1 MPALWNNMKQYAV
14 YRKIFF
20 SYLILVLVTIP
31 VISTVLYRMFA
42 DRSIAEINDAAKSM
56 LAQTSY
62 TSDMIQDQV
71 LSVGNELMH
80 DNNIITAM
88 LSDTR
93 DPLLENEVVQKFRY
107 IQAVYSFIEYVSIYN
122 GNTDRYLNYKGQTK
136 ELDAEVL
143 RRIHT
148 HKSDTYW
155 EFFPRRYAEVI
166 NNTQSYNVLTF
177 ILYSNFSALMPNNSA
192 LVININ
198 EEKLIRKT
206 ISGMN
211 RKLNSDIMVVDEK
224 GVVLSHTDERLFTHD
239 ISGEP
244 YMQRVLQTD
253 AKEGSFTAYIDG
265 RKQLVTY
272 VKSAENAM
280 GWIYVSKK
288 PYAQV
293 LSGIH
298 RLLVI
303 TLLVSAALLLLGLVL
318 SALLTA
324 NMSNPLSALFTRAQ
338 SLEKSL
344 RTAAP
349 MLKETYVHL
358 LLSGKAERLPHAAEA
373 DILEDLRA
381 QLTGMYFCVIV
392 LRIDDARAFAAR
404 PYKEQELVRFAVRNI
419 AGELMAKHGSSYAPD
434 IDGGDVVL
442 LLQLAAPA
450 LPESVVLTLGEVG
463 AAVRQYFHLSVSAGI
478 GDVVAEPGRIP
489 DSYRCAADYLQYRLF
504 FGHGVIIDRN
514 RTEAYPAAGGGIG
527 SGGGGEYP
535 HRIESALT
543 EAIQLGHARDADKE
557 ISRFVE
563 AIRTMSVKQAV
574 VAINRLVFSLL
585 KKFDGMLPEGDG
597 DYAGYMR
604 VIYSFSEPETLDDV
618 AVRLKELAGVITRRL
633 EEKKEHRNRD
643 AIESVRRLVLERYSD
658 PNLSLDWIADQVHYS
673 AGYLGKLFK
682 QLTDQ
687 TFAEYVSAV
696 RLEKAVGLLS
706 TTSDSAAV
714 ISEKVG
720 IGSSTYFFTLFKKAY
735 GMTPAQFR
743 TQHAMPLPEER

>member
-31 VISTVLYRMFA
+31 VISAVLYRMFA
-42 DRSIAEINDAAKSM
+42 DRSIAEINDAARSM

-62 TSDMIQDQV
+62 TSDVIQDQV

-155 EFFPRRYAEVI
+155 EFFPRRYAEI
-166 NNTQSYNVLTF
+166 TNAPQTYNVLTF

-224 GVVLSHTDERLFTHD
+224 GVILSHSDERLFTRD

-244 YMQRVLQTD
+244 YMQRVLQSD
-253 AKEGSFTAYIDG
+253 AGEGSFTAFIDG
-265 RKQLVTY
+265 RKQLVTF
-272 VKSAENAM
+272 VKSAETTM

-324 NMSNPLSALFTRAQ
+324 NMSNPLSALFKRAQ
-338 SLEKSL
+338 SLETSL

-358 LLSGKAERLPHAAEA
+358 LLNGKAERLPHAADA
-373 DILEDLRA
+373 DILEELRA
-381 QLTGMYFCVIV
+381 QLAGMYFCVIA
-392 LRIDDARAFAAR
+392 LRIDNARAFAAR

-442 LLQLAAPA
+442 LLQLASPS
-450 LPESVVLTLGEVG
+450 LPESVVLTLGEIG

-489 DSYRCAADYLQYRLF
+489 DSYRSAADYLQYRLF
-504 FGHGVIIDRN
+504 FGHGVIVDRS
-514 RTEAYPAAGGGIG
+514 RIAAHPAASGG
-527 SGGGGEYP
+527 SGSGGGEYP
-535 HRIESALT
+535 HRIEAALT

-557 ISRFVE
+557 IALFVE
-563 AIRTMSVKQAV
+563 TIRTMTVKQAV

-585 KKFDGMLPEGDG
+585 KKFDGTLPEGDG

-643 AIESVRRLVLERYSD
+643 AIESVRRLVQERYSD
-658 PNLSLDWIADQVHYS
+658 PNLSLDWIAEQVHYS

-696 RLEKAVGLLS
+696 RLEKAVGLLA

-743 TQHAMPLPEER
+743 TQHAVPLPEER